1 MQNLM
6 QKIGLPSPV
15 LILVAALF
23 TFTAA
28 TSAEPEAESVSGHH
42 DHHHHHQ
49 KTLNPFTADYSLAK
63 KGMTLG
69 RIRLS
74 LQKEEDGWRYETHA
88 EASGLAAMFSDD
100 TITES
105 TLFEVDR
112 NGLRPLHYR
121 YLRSGDKHGK
131 DLQTEFDWEKAT
143 ATIKD
148 RSESTTVEL
157 KDGTLN
163 EHMVTIALILALK
176 SGFSEKTYTVLD
188 KTKLES
194 QTYTSAGSETV
205 KVPAG
210 KFDAVKVTRTHGS
223 RKTIG
228 WYAPMQ
234 NYLPVK
240 IQSFK
245 NGKLQSEMELLPAK
259 E

>member
-1 MQNLM
+1 M
-6 QKIGLPSPV
+6 QKIGLPSPA

-23 TFTAA
+23 TGAA
-28 TSAEPEAESVSGHH
+28 SAEPEPESVSG
-42 DHHHHHQ
+42 HHHHHQ

-69 RIRLS
+69 KIRLS
-74 LQKEEDGWRYETHA
+74 LKKEGNDWRYETHA
-88 EASGLAAMFSDD
+88 EASGLAAMFSND

-105 TLFEVDR
+105 TLFKIDR
-112 NGLRPLHYR
+112 DGLRPLHYR
-121 YLRSGDKHGK
+121 YLRSGEKHGK
-131 DLQTEFDWEKAT
+131 DLQTGFDWGKAT
-143 ATIKD
+143 ATVTD
-148 RSESTTVEL
+148 RGQSTTVEL

-163 EHMVTIALILALK
+163 EHAVTVALILALK

-188 KTKLES
+188 ETRLEP
-194 QTYTSAGSETV
+194 QTYTCAGEETV

-210 KFDAVKVTRTHGS
+210 EFNAVKVVRTHGS

-245 NGKLQSEMELLPAK
+245 NGKLQSEMELLPVRK
-259 E
+259 

>member
-1 MQNLM
+1 MKHLTR
-6 QKIGLPSPV
+6 KIGLPSPA

-23 TFTAA
+23 TGVVFAE
-28 TSAEPEAESVSGHH
+28 AEPKSDHS
-42 DHHHHHQ
+42 HHHHHQ
-49 KTLNPFTADYSLAK
+49 KTLNPFTADYSLSK

-74 LQKEEDGWRYETHA
+74 LKKEDDGWHYETHA
-88 EASGLAAMFSDD
+88 KATGLAAMLSDD

-105 TLFEVDR
+105 TLFQVDR
-112 NGLRPLHYR
+112 NGLRPLHYS
-121 YLRSGDKHGK
+121 YLRSGDKHSK

-143 ATIKD
+143 ATVTD
-148 RSESTTVEL
+148 QGESTTVEL

-163 EHMVTIALILALK
+163 EHAVTVALILALK
-176 SGFSEKTYTVLD
+176 SGFSEKTYAVLD

-194 QTYTSAGSETV
+194 QIYTRAGEETV

-210 KFDAVKVTRTHGS
+210 KFDTVKVARTHGS

-245 NGKLQSEMELLPAK
+245 NGKLQSEMELLPLK
-259 E
+259 